1 VSSPRGIGTR
11 PLLVSTGQV
20 DFLRQR
26 EILHRSGVSA
36 DDSTDASS
44 RARTLHIEATA
55 ALQHIGVPSWMV
67 DRNGDFVWL
76 NDAFVSMFGDRRGE
90 HFSVVVAPEF
100 RDLADDQFRRKLGG
114 ELVTD
119 YEIEALLPDGGRVQ
133 SEISSARLDR
143 SSLFVAVFGVAVGI
157 HPVPAEAHTHLTPR
171 QREVLELLAGGAS
184 TNQIAEA
191 MSVTRETVRNYVR
204 QVLRALN
211 AHSRLEAVIK
221 ARQEGLFQD

>member
-1 VSSPRGIGTR
+1 VSSARGISSLAASCADR
-11 PLLVSTGQV
+11 HI

-26 EILHRSGVSA
+26 EILHRSGVPA
-36 DDSTDASS
+36 NDSTDASS
-44 RARTLHIEATA
+44 RARASHIEATA
-55 ALQHIGVPSWMV
+55 ALQHIRVPSWMV
-67 DRNGDFVWL
+67 DRNGVFVWL

-90 HFSVVVAPEF
+90 HYSVVVAPEF

-119 YEIEALLPDGGRVQ
+119 YEVEALLPDRGRVRG
-133 SEISSARLDR
+133 EISSVRLDR
-143 SSLFVAVFGVAVGI
+143 SALCVAVFGVAVGI
-157 HPVPAEAHTHLTPR
+157 HPVPAKAHPHLTPR

-191 MSVTRETVRNYVR
+191 MSVTRQTVRNYVR

-221 ARQEGLFQD
+221 ARQEGLLQD